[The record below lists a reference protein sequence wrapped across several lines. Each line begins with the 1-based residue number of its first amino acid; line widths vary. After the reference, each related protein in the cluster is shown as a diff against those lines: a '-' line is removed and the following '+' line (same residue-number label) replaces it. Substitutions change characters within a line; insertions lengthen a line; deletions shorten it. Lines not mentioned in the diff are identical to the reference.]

1 MVSHLTRIEYY
12 CSIRLTITTVMVS
25 HLTRIE
31 YYCSIRLDHH
41 YGYGQ
46 SLNTDRVLI
55 DCVMVSHSRIESSV
69 FYQTD
74 HHYGYGQSL
83 NTDRVLL
90 FQSDWTIT
98 TVMVSHLTRI
108 ECLSVLSD

>member
-1 MVSHLTRIEYY
+1 
-12 CSIRLTITTVMVS
+12 MVS

-46 SLNTDRVLI
+46 SLNTDRVLL
-55 DCVMVSHSRIESSV
+55 

-74 HHYGYGQSL
+74 HHYGHGQSL
-83 NTDRVLL
+83 NTDRVLIVL
-90 FQSDWTIT
+90 SDWTIT

-108 ECLSVLSD
+108 EYYCSIRLDHHYGHGQSLNTDRVLLFYQTGPSLRSWSVT

>member
-12 CSIRLTITTVMVS
+12 CLSDWTITTVMVS

-41 YGYGQ
+41 YGHGQ

-55 DCVMVSHSRIESSV
+55 CSIRL
-69 FYQTD
+69 D
-74 HHYGYGQSL
+74 HHYGHGQSL

-90 FQSDWTIT
+90 F
-98 TVMVSHLTRI
+98 
-108 ECLSVLSD
+108 C